1 MYGKLLKYE
10 MKKLKITIV
19 APDVDILAKVL
30 IDMIEKINDYPD
42 AKIDSIEYQDE
53 STNEKMKQLIA
64 KSISEQNKS

>member
-1 MYGKLLKYE
+1 